1 MAFVAHGR
9 RVISTCRLRES
20 LITSSF
26 TRLMAG
32 LELNSLSQ
40 STCCEGRTHLRSG
53 FGTSEVTRWKPLVR
67 SRVRPGRPPSSLCLQ
82 SKSLSSLKGYEDL
95 EETVHQRIKDAASL
109 EDLFDIMH
117 AMRSKGL
124 TLSLSDG
131 VNALQ
136 RLMRLR
142 VSNILSEK
150 ERSMSMA
157 LVKGISQRMLKGGE
171 TLELESIPVLAHALA
186 KLRLQ
191 DNEVQGLVRHL
202 RDHLISIGF
211 MYFRHVS
218 IGSLAWSFLF

>member
-142 VSNILSEK
+142 VA
-150 ERSMSMA
+150 MA
-157 LVKGISQRMLKGGE
+157 
-171 TLELESIPVLAHALA
+171 PV
-186 KLRLQ
+186 
-191 DNEVQGLVRHL
+191 
-202 RDHLISIGF
+202 
-211 MYFRHVS
+211 
-218 IGSLAWSFLF
+218 